1 MQENSMNIEKG
12 DILFGPLWPNQI
24 KVKDIEKIND
34 NCFKLIFL
42 DINTNKSYSDI
53 LSTDVLK
60 NIKIIKNKIYFNED
74 ATIFFLALESIR
86 FRYASLYD
94 PFPAM
99 NVLR

>member
-1 MQENSMNIEKG
+1 MQENSINIEKG

-24 KVKDIEKIND
+24 KVKDVEKIND

-74 ATIFFLALESIR
+74 ATKFFLALESIC
-86 FRYASLYD
+86 FRYAS
-94 PFPAM
+94 
-99 NVLR
+99 

>member
-1 MQENSMNIEKG
+1 MQENSINIEKG

-42 DINTNKSYSDI
+42 DMNTNKSYSDI

-74 ATIFFLALESIR
+74 ATKFF
-86 FRYASLYD
+86 
-94 PFPAM
+94 
-99 NVLR
+99 

>member
-1 MQENSMNIEKG
+1 MQENSINIEKG
-12 DILFGPLWPNQI
+12 DILFDPLWPNQI

-42 DINTNKSYSDI
+42 DINTNKLDSDI

-74 ATIFFLALESIR
+74 ATKFF
-86 FRYASLYD
+86 
-94 PFPAM
+94 
-99 NVLR
+99 

>member
-1 MQENSMNIEKG
+1 MQENSINIEKG

-42 DINTNKSYSDI
+42 DINTNKLDSDI

-74 ATIFFLALESIR
+74 ATKFFFSIR
-86 FRYASLYD
+86 IHSFSLC
-94 PFPAM
+94 FL
-99 NVLR
+99 V